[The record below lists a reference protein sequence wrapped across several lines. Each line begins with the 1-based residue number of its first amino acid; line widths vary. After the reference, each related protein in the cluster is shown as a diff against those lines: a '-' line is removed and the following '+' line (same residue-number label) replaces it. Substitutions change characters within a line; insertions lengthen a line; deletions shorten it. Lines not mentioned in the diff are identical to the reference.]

1 MKEVEIEIP
10 ADAKTV
16 TLELERHGT
25 FTLRSLLPQAK
36 CEVELVLEDVQGKCS
51 CDRLRMKAN
60 CGQELL
66 LMIQR
71 SHVLD
76 AARILDSVPILKVA
90 DAVPTMLNG
99 TFSTLTGTSCLQ
111 LFVALREDEG

>member
-16 TLELERHGT
+16 TLELERHST

-66 LMIQR
+66 LILTLEENGSFVVTYTPEGQISAVSGR
-71 SHVLD
+71 YRADD
-76 AARILDSVPILKVA
+76 ASADSIAALMGIL
-90 DAVPTMLNG
+90 G
-99 TFSTLTGTSCLQ
+99 
-111 LFVALREDEG
+111 